1 MGELDGRVAMV
12 TGGARGQGRVHALS
26 LAARGCDVAVC
37 DIVAPMDTVP
47 YDLASP
53 SDLAETARLVEE
65 QGRKCLTAVTDVRD
79 SGQVGQ
85 AVETVM
91 ATFGRLDI
99 LVANAGICSFAPV
112 AELTDGAWDEM
123 VATNLSGVFKS
134 VRAVVPHMVQARSG
148 RIVATS
154 SMGGRMGMPNL
165 AHYDA
170 AKWGVIG
177 LIKSVALELAPH
189 GVTAN
194 VVCPATVDTA
204 MAHNPAMYGLFCP
217 DLVDPGRD
225 EVRPAYERMN
235 PMRVPWLDPRDVAD
249 AVAFLVSDG
258 ARHISGGHHRG
269 VGRGQRPDALSL
281 LLADV

>member
-1 MGELDGRVAMV
+1 MGELDGKVALV
-12 TGGARGQGRVHALS
+12 TGGARGQGRVHALT

-37 DIVAPMDTVP
+37 DVVAPMATVP

-53 SDLAETARLVEE
+53 ADLAETARLVEE
-65 QGRKCLTAVTDVRD
+65 TGRRGVTAVADVRD
-79 SGQVGQ
+79 SAQVRR
-85 AVETVM
+85 AVDATV
-91 ATFGRLDI
+91 AAFGRLDI

-112 AELTDGAWDEM
+112 ADLTDEAWEEM
-123 VATNLSGVFKS
+123 VATNLTGVFKT
-134 VRAVVPHMVQARSG
+134 VRAVVPHMARARSG

-165 AHYDA
+165 AHYVA

-177 LIKSVALELAPH
+177 LIKSVALELAPL

-194 VVCPATVDTA
+194 VVCPSTVDTP
-204 MAHNPAMYGLFCP
+204 MAHNQAMYGLFCP

-225 EVRPAYERMN
+225 EVRPAYARMN
-235 PMRVPWLDPRDVAD
+235 PMRVPWLDPQDVAD

-258 ARHISGGHHRG
+258 ARHISGATIEVSAGG
-269 VGRGQRPDALSL
+269 SALMH
-281 LLADV
+281 

>member
-1 MGELDGRVAMV
+1 MGELDGKVALV
-12 TGGARGQGRVHALS
+12 TGGARGQGRVHALT

-37 DIVAPMDTVP
+37 DVVAPMATVP

-53 SDLAETARLVEE
+53 ADLAETARLVEE
-65 QGRKCLTAVTDVRD
+65 TGRRGVTAVADVRD
-79 SGQVGQ
+79 SAQVRR
-85 AVETVM
+85 AVD
-91 ATFGRLDI
+91 ATLAAFGRLDI

-112 AELTDGAWDEM
+112 ADLTDEAWEEM
-123 VATNLSGVFKS
+123 VATNLTGVFKT
-134 VRAVVPHMVQARSG
+134 VRAVVPHVARARSG

-165 AHYDA
+165 AHYVA

-177 LIKSVALELAPH
+177 LIKSVALELAPL

-194 VVCPATVDTA
+194 VVCPSTVDTP
-204 MAHNPAMYGLFCP
+204 MAHNQAMYGLFCP

-225 EVRPAYERMN
+225 EVRPAYARMN
-235 PMRVPWLDPRDVAD
+235 PMRVPWLDPQDVAD

-258 ARHISGGHHRG
+258 ARHISGATIEVSAGG
-269 VGRGQRPDALSL
+269 SALMH
-281 LLADV
+281 

>member
-1 MGELDGRVAMV
+1 VGELDGKVALV
-12 TGGARGQGRVHALS
+12 TGGARGQGRAHAVT

-37 DIVAPMDTVP
+37 DIAAPMATVP
-47 YDLASP
+47 YDLAS
-53 SDLAETARLVEE
+53 SAELAETARLVEAE
-65 QGRKCLTAVTDVRD
+65 GRRCVTAVADVRD
-79 SGQVGQ
+79 SDQVGS
-85 AVETVM
+85 AVD
-91 ATFGRLDI
+91 AAIAALGRLDI

-112 AELTDGAWDEM
+112 ADLSDEAWEEM
-123 VATNLSGVFKS
+123 VATNLTGVFKA
-134 VRAVVPHMVQARSG
+134 VRAVVPHMVRAGSG

-165 AHYDA
+165 AHYVA

-194 VVCPATVDTA
+194 VVCPATVDTP

-217 DLVDPGRD
+217 DLVEPGRD

-258 ARHISGGHHRG
+258 ARHISGATIEVAAGG
-269 VGRGQRPDALSL
+269 SALMH
-281 LLADV
+281 

>member
-1 MGELDGRVAMV
+1 MGELDGKVALV
-12 TGGARGQGRVHALS
+12 TGGARGQGRVHALT

-37 DIVAPMDTVP
+37 DVVAPMATVP

-53 SDLAETARLVEE
+53 ADLAETARLVGET
-65 QGRKCLTAVTDVRD
+65 GRRGVTAVADVRD
-79 SGQVGQ
+79 SAQVRR
-85 AVETVM
+85 AVDATV
-91 ATFGRLDI
+91 AAFGRLDI

-112 AELTDGAWDEM
+112 ADLTDEAWEEM
-123 VATNLSGVFKS
+123 VATNLTGVFKT
-134 VRAVVPHMVQARSG
+134 VRAVVPHMARARSG

-165 AHYDA
+165 AHYVA

-177 LIKSVALELAPH
+177 LIKSVALELAPL

-194 VVCPATVDTA
+194 VVCPSTVDTP
-204 MAHNPAMYGLFCP
+204 MAHNQAMYGLFCP

-225 EVRPAYERMN
+225 EVRPAYARMN
-235 PMRVPWLDPRDVAD
+235 PMRVPWLDPQDVAD

-258 ARHISGGHHRG
+258 ARHISGATIEVSAGG
-269 VGRGQRPDALSL
+269 SALMH
-281 LLADV
+281 

>member
-1 MGELDGRVAMV
+1 VGELDGKVALV
-12 TGGARGQGRVHALS
+12 TGGARGQGRVHALT

-37 DIVAPMDTVP
+37 DVVAPMATVP

-53 SDLAETARLVEE
+53 ADLAETARLVEE
-65 QGRKCLTAVTDVRD
+65 TGRRGVTAVADVRD
-79 SGQVGQ
+79 SAQVRR
-85 AVETVM
+85 AVDATV
-91 ATFGRLDI
+91 AAFGRLDI

-112 AELTDGAWDEM
+112 ADLTDEAWEEM
-123 VATNLSGVFKS
+123 VATNLTGVFKT
-134 VRAVVPHMVQARSG
+134 VRAVVPHMARARSG

-165 AHYDA
+165 AHYVA

-177 LIKSVALELAPH
+177 LIKSVALELAPL

-194 VVCPATVDTA
+194 VVCPSTVDTP
-204 MAHNPAMYGLFCP
+204 MAHNQAMYGLFCP

-225 EVRPAYERMN
+225 EVRPAYARMN
-235 PMRVPWLDPRDVAD
+235 PMRVPWLDPQDVAD

-258 ARHISGGHHRG
+258 ARHISGATIEVSAAGS
-269 VGRGQRPDALSL
+269 ALMH
-281 LLADV
+281 

>member
-1 MGELDGRVAMV
+1 MA
-12 TGGARGQGRVHALS
+12 S
-26 LAARGCDVAVC
+26 
-37 DIVAPMDTVP
+37 VP

-53 SDLAETARLVEE
+53 AELEETARLVEQ
-65 QGRKCLTAVTDVRD
+65 QGRRCLTAVADVRD
-79 SGQVGQ
+79 SGQLGR
-85 AVETVM
+85 AVEAAV
-91 ATFGRLDI
+91 AAFGRLDI

-112 AELTDGAWDEM
+112 ADLTDQAWEEM
-123 VATNLSGVFKS
+123 VATNLTGVFKS
-134 VRAVVPHMVQARSG
+134 VRAVVPHMVEARSG

-165 AHYDA
+165 AHYVA

-177 LIKSVALELAPH
+177 LIKSVALEVAPH

-194 VVCPATVDTA
+194 VVCPATVDTP
-204 MAHNPAMYGLFCP
+204 MAHNPAMYRLFCP
-217 DLVDPGRD
+217 GLVDPGRD

-258 ARHISGGHHRG
+258 ARHISGATIEVSAGG
-269 VGRGQRPDALSL
+269 SALMH
-281 LLADV
+281 

>member
-1 MGELDGRVAMV
+1 VGELDGKVALV
-12 TGGARGQGRVHALS
+12 TGGARGQGRVHALT

-37 DIVAPMDTVP
+37 DVVAPMATVP

-53 SDLAETARLVEE
+53 ADLAETARLVGET
-65 QGRKCLTAVTDVRD
+65 GRRGVTAVADVRD
-79 SGQVGQ
+79 SAQVRR
-85 AVETVM
+85 AVD
-91 ATFGRLDI
+91 ATLAAFGRLDI

-112 AELTDGAWDEM
+112 ADLTDEAWEEM
-123 VATNLSGVFKS
+123 VATNLTGVFKT
-134 VRAVVPHMVQARSG
+134 VRAVVPHMARARSG

-165 AHYDA
+165 AHYVA

-177 LIKSVALELAPH
+177 LIKSVALELAPL

-194 VVCPATVDTA
+194 VVCPSTVDTP
-204 MAHNPAMYGLFCP
+204 MAHNQAMYGLFCP

-225 EVRPAYERMN
+225 EVRPAYARMN
-235 PMRVPWLDPRDVAD
+235 PMRVPWLDPQDVAD

-258 ARHISGGHHRG
+258 ARHISGATIEVSAGG
-269 VGRGQRPDALSL
+269 SALMH
-281 LLADV
+281 